1 MSSMMYGNN
10 AAAPQNDQ
18 ETQLSEYIQTF
29 SEYCGSTKSR
39 AAAAAAAAAAEAATD
54 RHSVGSS
61 SIATI

>member
-1 MSSMMYGNN
+1 MMYGNN

-39 AAAAAAAAAAEAATD
+39 AAAAAAEAATD

>member
-10 AAAPQNDQ
+10 AAAQQNDQ

-39 AAAAAAAAAAEAATD
+39 AAAAAEAATD